1 MSGPHPSQTASLP
14 SGGYAGDLS
23 PKESWDLLSK
33 EAEGQLVDVRT
44 EAEWNFVG
52 VPDLEP
58 AQAAGCCSASGTG
71 SLPGPI
77 PTLSRR

>member
-33 EAEGQLVDVRT
+33 QAEGQLVDVRT

-52 VPDLEP
+52 VPDLSP
-58 AQAAGCCSASGTG
+58 LKRRVCSASGTA